1 MTVEELR
8 NNDNYI
14 WHHTGSRRGYE
25 SRKSDGHIESYKG
38 RFGEGY
44 IIISPRYD
52 TTQYVNVEY
61 YIKK

>member
-1 MTVEELR
+1 MTIKELR
-8 NNDNYI
+8 ESDAYK

-25 SRKSDGHIESYKG
+25 SRKGDGHIEPYKG

>member
-1 MTVEELR
+1 MKIAELR
-8 NNDNYI
+8 NSDAYY

-25 SRKSDGHIESYKG
+25 SRKSEGHIESYKG